1 MYVIAEKQSKKKKEE
16 EEEEERK
23 ILGETLQFTTKQKD
37 NFSNI
42 WKASTNQKAKDE

>member
-1 MYVIAEKQSKKKKEE
+1 MYVIAEKQSKKKK

>member
-1 MYVIAEKQSKKKKEE
+1 MYVIAEKQSKKKK
-16 EEEEERK
+16 EEERK